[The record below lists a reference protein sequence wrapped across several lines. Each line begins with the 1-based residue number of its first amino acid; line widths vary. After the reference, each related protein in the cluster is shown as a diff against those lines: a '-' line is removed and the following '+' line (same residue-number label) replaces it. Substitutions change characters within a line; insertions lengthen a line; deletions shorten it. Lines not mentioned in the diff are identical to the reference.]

1 MRRLPAAATALL
13 LCLACATPRQPPPT
27 LTGADSTAID
37 RVRTDLTAAWNAG
50 SVDGAT
56 RLYAPDAEIQV
67 PGRHPIR
74 GTDDIADYY
83 NTTLGTPLRPAIDI
97 GRGVITARDGLAV
110 VDGSLDLTPKAGPPL
125 TGKYLMV
132 LLRRS
137 EGTWSIQYHALS
149 FNQAPPAVGPG
160 RR

>member
-1 MRRLPAAATALL
+1 MRRLPAAATALF
-13 LCLACATPRQPPPT
+13 LCLACSTPRQPPT
-27 LTGADSTAID
+27 LMGADSTAID
-37 RVRTDLTAAWNAG
+37 RVRAGLMAAWNAG

-83 NTTLGTPLRPAIDI
+83 NTTLGTPLRPTIDI
-97 GRGVITARDGLAV
+97 GRGVVTARDGLAV
-110 VDGSLDLTPKAGPPL
+110 VDGSLDLTPKAGSPL

-132 LLRRS
+132 LLRRDD
-137 EGTWSIQYHALS
+137 GTWSIQYHALS
-149 FNQAPPAVGPG
+149 FNQAPAAVGPG